1 MVHFTQ
7 EDEDSIFYKAS
18 DLIQHEFLEN
28 IPGGLL
34 LKVSLVYI
42 FPQGITNPD
51 KEKTNIIY
59 ATYNIYHNGI
69 DVYTHAGLC
78 RCGWMRKTILSCDK
92 FNSPEFGGIKLLQNL
107 CCLFFQN

>member
-51 KEKTNIIY
+51 KEKNEYYLCNIQ
-59 ATYNIYHNGI
+59 H
-69 DVYTHAGLC
+69 
-78 RCGWMRKTILSCDK
+78 LS
-92 FNSPEFGGIKLLQNL
+92 
-107 CCLFFQN
+107 